1 SFMQINQA
9 KTDEVLSR
17 HLEDLR
23 SEKARTEAHLQSL
36 KKRSANLSV
45 TADTMKQQI
54 SEKYEAIRKALHKDE
69 MAMLETI
76 EEDQRVTSAKLNK
89 IMKEWSQH
97 LGQVQRAMANTQ
109 NTKGIKMNEDRFQ
122 RLLKILHNISKDL
135 EAQMHRK
142 VLLLGNCFIVF
153 NLKTSK
159 QSYSLFVPDSSAVTI
174 DSKSSHRNIAVS
186 RDQRSMCY
194 SSEPQPLLDS
204 PLQFDKVCC
213 ALGSASL
220 SKGRHYWEVDLSC
233 CSAWSVGIAYG
244 SIERKGNQKNAKLGR
259 NRHSWCIEFR
269 DNQLS
274 AWHNDHYISCGKS
287 QVAIRKVG
295 MLVDCQKGQLA
306 FYNAVTMKLLQE
318 F

>member
-1 SFMQINQA
+1 Q
-9 KTDEVLSR
+9 EVLSR

-109 NTKGIKMNEDRFQ
+109 KALDLKKNNSKIQDIHSSSCPKKKDAAEQGIKMNEDRFQ

-142 VLLLGNCFIVF
+142 VLLL
-153 NLKTSK
+153 
-159 QSYSLFVPDSSAVTI
+159 VTI

-318 F
+318 FSGALT